1 MAHTRRLSRSVNTAR
16 RLVRCQRTLQHCPKS
31 RHAPHDGQSHAQTTS
46 TESCVHS
53 HAHTHI
59 VDRGAVHFHALA
71 PRPLLSRVSGGG
83 TATSCAR
90 CRRLRDSGGARV
102 AAHTHPLA
110 HTHTHATG
118 AGSLSARRPTFG
130 SVPQSTACTAR
141 HSSDGFTSER
151 GCAHPIPASPH
162 APVPHSTRPCPHT
175 QVSRPAVRPV
185 DV

>member
-1 MAHTRRLSRSVNTAR
+1 MAHTRRLSRSVNTRAGSCGVSAR
-16 RLVRCQRTLQHCPKS
+16 SSTVPSHVTHRTTDRVTHRPPALN
-31 RHAPHDGQSHAQTTS
+31 HACTVTPT
-46 TESCVHS
+46 
-53 HAHTHI
+53 HTLSI
-59 VDRGAVHFHALA
+59 EPLHFHALA

-130 SVPQSTACTAR
+130 SVAQSTACTAR

-151 GCAHPIPASPH
+151 GCAHPTPASPH
-162 APVPHSTRPCPHT
+162 APVPHSTRPCP